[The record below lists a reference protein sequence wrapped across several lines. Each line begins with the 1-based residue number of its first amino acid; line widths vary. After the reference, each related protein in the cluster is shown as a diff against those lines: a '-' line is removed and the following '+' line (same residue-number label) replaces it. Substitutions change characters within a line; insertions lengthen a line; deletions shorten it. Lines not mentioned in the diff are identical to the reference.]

1 MNTLVPTPHT
11 PIFVRKQ
18 FIQQAAQTEG
28 VIEAYLVG
36 VCVVLN
42 EAPKL
47 MILTRE
53 GAMFCYVP
61 PNAVCF
67 DEAAPLLS
75 VLDVCRWDCLADK
88 AEIVELEFVRHFAM
102 EWKSGTDVMHTGSY
116 MFSLHFD
123 PRQAWGRIPE
133 QLKVFHFVAGADG
146 NLHIAVN
153 NQSRFL
159 CGALDNGELTCRPE
173 SNQQV
178 WFCE

>member
-1 MNTLVPTPHT
+1 MKTLVPTPYT
-11 PIFVRKQ
+11 KILVRKR
-18 FIQQAAQTEG
+18 FLQQNAEPDG
-28 VIEAYLVG
+28 LIEAYLVA

-47 MILTRE
+47 MVMTRE

-67 DEAAPLLS
+67 EEDAPLLG
-75 VLDVCRWDCLADK
+75 VLDVCMWDCLADR
-88 AEIVELEFVRHFAM
+88 AEIVELEFIRHFDM
-102 EWKSGTDVMHTGSY
+102 EWKSGTNVVHKGRY

-133 QLKVFHFVAGADG
+133 QLKIFHFLEGADG

-159 CGALDNGELTCRPE
+159 CDAFEIGEMSCRPE
-173 SNQQV
+173 SNMQV

>member
-1 MNTLVPTPHT
+1 MKSLIPLPHT
-11 PIFVRKQ
+11 KVLVRKR
-18 FIQQAAQTEG
+18 FLQQEKQTEG
-28 VIEAYLVG
+28 LIEAYLVA
-36 VCVVLN
+36 VCAVVN

-47 MILTRE
+47 MIMTHE

-67 DEAAPLLS
+67 DEDAPELTTLG
-75 VLDVCRWDCLADK
+75 VCMWDCLADK
-88 AEIVELEFVRHFAM
+88 GEIVELEFVRHFEM
-102 EWKSGTDVMHTGSY
+102 EWKSGTGVMQKGKY

-133 QLKVFHFVAGADG
+133 QLKVFHFIEGADG

-159 CGALDNGELTCRPE
+159 CDAFHNGEMTCVPQ
-173 SNQQV
+173 SNTEV
-178 WFCE
+178 YFCE